1 MVSLD
6 DVLVPVELKYCE
18 RCGGLWLRPKED
30 EAIYCP
36 GCAPQMAE
44 LPQPR
49 AKRVL
54 VVAVDSID
62 ELEAYL
68 AELTGLCGEGG
79 NA

>member
-1 MVSLD
+1 MESLD

-18 RCGGLWLRPKED
+18 RCGGLWFRSKED
-30 EAIYCP
+30 AEIYCP
-36 GCAPQMAE
+36 ACAEQMAE
-44 LPQPR
+44 LPQ
-49 AKRVL
+49 RVL

-68 AELTGLCGEGG
+68 AELSGMCGKGG

>member
-1 MVSLD
+1 M
-6 DVLVPVELKYCE
+6 PVELKYCE
-18 RCGGLWLRPKED
+18 RCGGLWFRPKED
-30 EAIYCP
+30 AEIYCP
-36 GCAPQMAE
+36 ACAEQMAE
-44 LPQPR
+44 LAQPR

-68 AELTGLCGEGG
+68 AELSGMCGKGG